1 MIEVATLQA
10 LGDPDMGHG
19 TFCAPDLTTYC
30 GLGELGLVVVA
41 ARFVAPSNNEAGV
54 VQVLRSLLGL

>member
-10 LGDPDMGHG
+10 LGGSDMGNG

>member
-1 MIEVATLQA
+1 
-10 LGDPDMGHG
+10 MGNG

-54 VQVLRSLLGL
+54 AQVLRSLRGL

>member
-1 MIEVATLQA
+1 
-10 LGDPDMGHG
+10 MGNG

-54 VQVLRSLLGL
+54 VQVLRSLLGLCVLGGRKLTVNLNF

>member
-1 MIEVATLQA
+1 
-10 LGDPDMGHG
+10 MGNG

-41 ARFVAPSNNEAGV
+41 ARFVAPSNNEARV
-54 VQVLRSLLGL
+54 AQVLRSLLGL

>member
-10 LGDPDMGHG
+10 LGDPDMGNG

-41 ARFVAPSNNEAGV
+41 ARFVAPSNNEDGV